1 MEPEVENDWLWPSKG
16 QIYSFGSRIND
27 IIGESSLKN
36 IILFQEDESKWV
48 DLRLGFGAILTTNG
62 QLIEFKGWF
71 QTFYRKKLF
80 FQIQKISFFFNQEKS
95 SSAIKMQKLL
105 IATYC
110 LELKIFILILN
121 HINFILSNRKGVV
134 SMTSL
139 PLLISILIWMNVSNH
154 YPKLNFDIVLMDLV
168 HGPIRIVYPIRW
180 SRKLLLDV
188 QILMGEEF
196 QF

>member
-1 MEPEVENDWLWPSKG
+1 MTFKRSNIFFWFAYQWYYWWIVIEKYYF
-16 QIYSFGSRIND
+16 ISRGWI
-27 IIGESSLKN
+27 KM
-36 IILFQEDESKWV
+36 
-48 DLRLGFGAILTTNG
+48 
-62 QLIEFKGWF
+62 GWF
-71 QTFYRKKLF
+71 ASWVWGNSDHEWPTDWIQRLVSNILPKKTIF
-80 FQIQKISFFFNQEKS
+80 PNSKNFVFFNQEKS

-139 PLLISILIWMNVSNH
+139 PLLISILTQTNVSNH

-180 SRKLLLDV
+180 SKKLLLDV

>member
-1 MEPEVENDWLWPSKG
+1 MENDRLWPWKG

-48 DLRLGFGAILTTNG
+48 DLRLGFGAILTMNG

-71 QTFYRKKLF
+71 QTFY
-80 FQIQKISFFFNQEKS
+80 QKFESKIRSISFFNQEKS
-95 SSAIKMQKLL
+95 SLAIKIQRLP
-105 IATYC
+105 IATCC
-110 LELKIFILILN
+110 LELKIFIPILN

-139 PLLISILIWMNVSNH
+139 PLLISILIRMNDSNH

-188 QILMGEEF
+188 QISMGEEF

>member
-1 MEPEVENDWLWPSKG
+1 VNCHWK
-16 QIYSFGSRIND
+16 
-27 IIGESSLKN
+27 
-36 IILFQEDESKWV
+36 ILFYFKRMNQNGLICVLGLGQFWPRMANWLNSKV
-48 DLRLGFGAILTTNG
+48 GFKHFTEKNYFSK
-62 QLIEFKGWF
+62 FKKF
-71 QTFYRKKLF
+71 R
-80 FQIQKISFFFNQEKS
+80 FFFNQEKS

-180 SRKLLLDV
+180 SKKLLLDV